1 MGDFFSNVGRYA
13 SYFVTIVLGIFF
25 STFGW
30 LAPMLKRPSTAIAL
44 GGFLVG
50 TIATIVF
57 TLKAMLGLTPV
68 S

>member
-13 SYFVTIVLGIFF
+13 SFFITTMLGIFF

-30 LAPMLKRPSTAIAL
+30 LAPLLKRPSTAIAL
-44 GGFLVG
+44 VGFLVG
-50 TIATIVF
+50 TIATIAF
-57 TLKAMLGLTPV
+57 TLRAMLGLTAI